1 MNFCIGPMSRA
12 VVDATIEY
20 ANANKKDMI
29 FIPSRR
35 QVDWNGGYVGWTT
48 QEFAEYVRSRTSF
61 IRLERDHG
69 GPGQGAED
77 DDGYESLAADCEYL
91 DLVHID
97 PWKKYPQFEDG
108 LKWTVNMIKFCYER
122 NPKVRYEVGTEQGI
136 RPFEVEELKRLIDAL
151 KEQLT
156 PEMFAQIEF
165 VVIQCG
171 TQLLEK
177 SNCGSFD
184 DKKLAAMLTL
194 VESYGKK
201 PKEHNGDWITQDTV
215 RRKGILGLEYVNI
228 APEMGEIETA
238 EVLKHIN
245 AEDRETFFNICLQSG
260 KWKKWVSKD
269 FDPMSNKE
277 KLTLICG
284 HYVFMYPE
292 FKDIVAKYP
301 AIQTNV
307 HARILE
313 KVSTLCSKPASP
325 RVAICFYGQTRTG
338 GVNAIPSILRYIGN
352 LRPYCDIFVH
362 TWDTE
367 SLGTGHCIQLKEG
380 PGPTDEHWFKVREA
394 SHANIARLYSALRPR
409 VMQVEEFHLQSSLNK
424 WGGRRF
430 DPVAKKW
437 TVCLW
442 RSLQEANKMK
452 MEYAAKNC
460 ISYDYTIVM
469 RSDIV
474 FSPEKR
480 LAFDI
485 AEVPDDRT
493 LLFGDFY
500 NVFPS
505 WGYHRIE
512 DILTIGRTPAIDKF
526 AFFSDYYSEKVSNMN
541 DPQAPGYADWQ
552 LYCAS
557 WIIQVLNFTFRPI
570 SNSTLRIYSAIDLEN
585 GVDPLDPGFGN
596 PPGSFGRKR

>member
-1 MNFCIGPMSRA
+1 
-12 VVDATIEY
+12 
-20 ANANKKDMI
+20 
-29 FIPSRR
+29 
-35 QVDWNGGYVGWTT
+35 
-48 QEFAEYVRSRTSF
+48 
-61 IRLERDHG
+61 
-69 GPGQGAED
+69 
-77 DDGYESLAADCEYL
+77 
-91 DLVHID
+91 
-97 PWKKYPQFEDG
+97 
-108 LKWTVNMIKFCYER
+108 
-122 NPKVRYEVGTEQGI
+122 
-136 RPFEVEELKRLIDAL
+136 
-151 KEQLT
+151 
-156 PEMFAQIEF
+156 
-165 VVIQCG
+165 
-171 TQLLEK
+171 
-177 SNCGSFD
+177 
-184 DKKLAAMLTL
+184 
-194 VESYGKK
+194 
-201 PKEHNGDWITQDTV
+201 
-215 RRKGILGLEYVNI
+215 
-228 APEMGEIETA
+228 
-238 EVLKHIN
+238 
-245 AEDRETFFNICLQSG
+245 
-260 KWKKWVSKD
+260 
-269 FDPMSNKE
+269 
-277 KLTLICG
+277 
-284 HYVFMYPE
+284 
-292 FKDIVAKYP
+292 
-301 AIQTNV
+301 
-307 HARILE
+307 
-313 KVSTLCSKPASP
+313 
-325 RVAICFYGQTRTG
+325 
-338 GVNAIPSILRYIGN
+338 
-352 LRPYCDIFVH
+352 
-362 TWDTE
+362 
-367 SLGTGHCIQLKEG
+367 
-380 PGPTDEHWFKVREA
+380 
-394 SHANIARLYSALRPR
+394 
-409 VMQVEEFHLQSSLNK
+409 MQVEEFHLQSSLNK